1 MSSGAQ
7 SSICKRAWCMNLFF
21 TRFARYIG
29 TKNFIRRSLRYR
41 IFEKLTKNLDFEVK
55 FYGYKYKGNLS
66 NYIDRSVFFFGAHE
80 REQINF
86 SKKYINC
93 GVVVDCGSNAGN
105 HSLFYSAFG
114 KKVISIEANPVLA
127 EEFQGRIFSNNITN
141 ITLLNIGVGSSD
153 GTVQPFYQSTGD
165 NRGVSSFIENF
176 SPQNSNK
183 INVTIRTLDSILSE
197 HKVIKVDFIK
207 IDVEGLDYEVL
218 KGANKIISTSAPV
231 IQFEYLPRDK
241 NKMLDFLIENP
252 KYQAKT
258 LIVNRPF
265 FIFNRPQGKLV
276 EFDTNLRSEVFLF
289 HSK

>member
-1 MSSGAQ
+1 M
-7 SSICKRAWCMNLFF
+7 
-21 TRFARYIG
+21 
-29 TKNFIRRSLRYR
+29 
-41 IFEKLTKNLDFEVK
+41 
-55 FYGYKYKGNLS
+55 
-66 NYIDRSVFFFGAHE
+66 FFFGAHE

-176 SPQNSNK
+176 SPFR
-183 INVTIRTLDSILSE
+183 IILVE
-197 HKVIKVDFIK
+197 K
-207 IDVEGLDYEVL
+207 IDRLNFLL
-218 KGANKIISTSAPV
+218 KDLIFLLIFLLII
-231 IQFEYLPRDK
+231 
-241 NKMLDFLIENP
+241 
-252 KYQAKT
+252 
-258 LIVNRPF
+258 
-265 FIFNRPQGKLV
+265 
-276 EFDTNLRSEVFLF
+276 
-289 HSK
+289 